1 MILKVEIRKSSKD
14 IPTKNIH
21 QRIVRKG
28 QREDYEEL
36 LWK

>member
-1 MILKVEIRKSSKD
+1 MILKVDIRKSSKD

-28 QREDYEEL
+28 QREGYEESL
-36 LWK
+36 RK